1 MGNDTPDL
9 RPPGRG
15 AAWKW
20 WVCGILLLA
29 TMLNYMDRQTLNLM
43 AKRIID
49 EFQLT
54 TFEYGLLEKYFGWAF
69 ALGAI
74 VFGWVVDRGNIR
86 WIYPAVVLAWSAA
99 GFATGLVNGFLGLV
113 MCRFLLGLAEGGHWP
128 CALRT
133 TQHILPA
140 SERSMGNSLLQSG
153 AAFGAIL
160 TPLIVMGTLAW
171 AGSLPGSQV
180 SAWRYPFWI
189 IGIIGI
195 GWIFLWLGSVRREDL
210 DMARAPSPVSQLS
223 VLLVLLPLL
232 LVDVLVHVF
241 AHDRIVL
248 LSTSVVVTV
257 VAVSWVF
264 GWLLYITR
272 QDDRLPRRLFIQ
284 RYIAL
289 MVLVTTINIT
299 WHYFRAWL
307 PLFLQTAH
315 GYNEQDTNRFIM
327 AYYII
332 ADVGTIAA
340 GFVTLRLTR
349 VGLPVHWSRV
359 VVFSVCAALC
369 TLSVVVA
376 FLPAGPLLL
385 GLLMLIGF
393 AALGLFPNYYSF
405 SQEITVQYQGKVTG
419 SLGCIN
425 WLMMALL
432 HELAGDSIK
441 QTQSYAEGLG
451 VAGLAPLLGLAAL
464 LLLWGKYEPTAP
476 APELPEEK
484 PSAPPAPAD
493 EAIQAASDD
502 RVRPAVS

>member
-1 MGNDTPDL
+1 MPNDPPDL
-9 RPPGRG
+9 RLPGR
-15 AAWKW
+15 AASWKW

-86 WIYPAVVLAWSAA
+86 YIYPAVVLAWSAA
-99 GFATGLVNGFLGLV
+99 GFATGMVNGFLGLV
-113 MCRFLLGLAEGGHWP
+113 ICRFLLGLAEGGHWP

-160 TPLIVMGTLAW
+160 TPLIVMGVIAST
-171 AGSLPGSQV
+171 GS
-180 SAWRYPFWI
+180 WRYPFLA
-189 IGIIGI
+189 IGVIGI
-195 GWIFLWLGSVRREDL
+195 GWIFLWLSKVRREDL
-210 DMARAPSPVSQLS
+210 DMARGPSSFSQLS

-232 LVDVLVHVF
+232 LVDILVHVYS
-241 AHDRIVL
+241 HDRLVL
-248 LSTSVVVTV
+248 LTTSVIVTV
-257 VAVSWVF
+257 IAVGWVF
-264 GWLLYITR
+264 CWLLYITR
-272 QDDRLPRRLFIQ
+272 HDDRLPRRVFIQ
-284 RYIAL
+284 RFVAL
-289 MVLVTTINIT
+289 VVLVTAINVT

-315 GYNEQDTNRFIM
+315 GYDEAATNWFVM
-327 AYYII
+327 AYYVV

-349 VGLPVHWSRV
+349 VGLSVHWSRV
-359 VVFSVCAALC
+359 VVFTFCAAVC
-369 TLSVVVA
+369 TLSVAVA

-385 GLLMLIGF
+385 GLLLLIGF

-419 SLGCIN
+419 ALGCIN

-441 QTQSYAEGLG
+441 QTQSYAEGLA
-451 VAGLAPLLGLAAL
+451 VAGLAPLLGVAVL
-464 LLLWGKYEPTAP
+464 LLLWGNTEPTATV
-476 APELPEEK
+476 PELPAENPDA
-484 PSAPPAPAD
+484 PSAPADDAIRQAPS
-493 EAIQAASDD
+493 EKVRSAIS
-502 RVRPAVS
+502 

>member
-1 MGNDTPDL
+1 MPNDPADL
-9 RPPGRG
+9 RLPGRG
-15 AAWKW
+15 ASWKW

-99 GFATGLVNGFLGLV
+99 GFATGLVHGFLGLV
-113 MCRFLLGLAEGGHWP
+113 LCRFLLGLAEGGHWP

-160 TPLIVMGTLAW
+160 TPLIVMAALGWTD
-171 AGSLPGSQV
+171 S
-180 SAWRYPFWI
+180 WRYPFWI
-189 IGIIGI
+189 IGVIGVA
-195 GWIFLWLGSVRREDL
+195 WIFLWLGSVRRDDL
-210 DMARAPSPVSQLS
+210 DMARAPSPLSQLC

-232 LVDVLVHVF
+232 LVDVLVHVCSD
-241 AHDRIVL
+241 DRVLL
-248 LSTSVVVTV
+248 LSTSVAVTV

-272 QDDRLPRRLFIQ
+272 NDDRLPRRLFIQ
-284 RYIAL
+284 RYVAL

-315 GYNEQDTNRFIM
+315 GYDEKATNRFIM

-340 GFVTLRLTR
+340 GFITLRLTR

-359 VVFSVCAALC
+359 AVFAVCAALC

-376 FLPAGPLLL
+376 ILPAGPLLL
-385 GLLMLIGF
+385 GLIMLIGF

-441 QTQSYAEGLG
+441 QTQSYAEGLA
-451 VAGLAPLLGLAAL
+451 VAGLAPVLGVAAL
-464 LLLWGKYEPTAP
+464 LLLWGKSEPTAVVP
-476 APELPEEK
+476 K
-484 PSAPPAPAD
+484 PPTETPDSPPAPAED
-493 EAIQAASDD
+493 AIREAPSEK
-502 RVRPAVS
+502 VRSTIP